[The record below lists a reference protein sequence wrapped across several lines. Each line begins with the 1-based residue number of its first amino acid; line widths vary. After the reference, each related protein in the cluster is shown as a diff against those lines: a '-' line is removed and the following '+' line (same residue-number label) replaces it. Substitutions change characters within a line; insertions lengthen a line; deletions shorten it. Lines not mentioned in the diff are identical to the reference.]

1 MYPHS
6 GMGGAALA
14 SGQVMRISTAAAL
27 AIAAVTLAVP
37 AAAAAAPTLDADPSA
52 RCYRE
57 QSTVQLNGD
66 GFTPNGVVQFTR
78 DGTPL
83 GDPGDPITADGGGQ
97 LVGLQLILPGLVS
110 GQRELTYVATDQTN
124 ATLSADV
131 SVLVTATD
139 VDLKPAGGAP
149 NRLLTI
155 SARGFFGGRT
165 LYAHIVRTG
174 KRPGPARNM
183 RIGRVKGACKKVT
196 ARKRLFFRNT
206 APGHYRVQFDTF
218 RRYRA
223 KRDVST
229 DFTVTVFRRAGTAR
243 ASGLSPAS

>member
-1 MYPHS
+1 
-6 GMGGAALA
+6 MGGAALA
-14 SGQVMRISTAAAL
+14 SGRVMRISTAAAL

-37 AAAAAAPTLDADPSA
+37 AAAAAAPTLNADPSA

-57 QSTVQLNGD
+57 QSTVQLNGN
-66 GFTPNGVVQFTR
+66 GFTPNGVVLFTR

-83 GDPGDPITADGGGQ
+83 GDPNDPIKADGGGQ

-110 GQRELTYVATDQTN
+110 GQRQLTYVATDQTN

-174 KRPGPARNM
+174 KRPGRARNM
-183 RIGRVKGACKKVT
+183 RIGAVKGSCKKVT
-196 ARKRLFFRNT
+196 ARKRLFSKDT
-206 APGHYRVQFDTF
+206 PPGHYRVQFDTF

-223 KRDVST
+223 KRDVAT

>member
-6 GMGGAALA
+6 GIDRAALA

-37 AAAAAAPTLDADPSA
+37 PAAVAEATLRADPSA
-52 RCYRE
+52 RYYRE
-57 QSTVQLNGD
+57 QSTVRLNGN

-78 DGTPL
+78 EGTPL
-83 GDPGDPITADGGGQ
+83 GDPNDPITADGGGQ

-110 GQRELTYVATDQTN
+110 GQRELTYVATDQAN
-124 ATLSADV
+124 AMLSADV
-131 SVLVTATD
+131 SLLVTATD

-155 SARGFFGGRT
+155 SARGFFGGHT

-174 KRPGPARNM
+174 KHPGRARNL
-183 RIGRVKGACKKVT
+183 RIGTVKGSCKKVT
-196 ARKRLFFRNT
+196 ARKRLFSKGT
-206 APGHYRVQFDTF
+206 APGRYRVQFDTF
-218 RRYRA
+218 RRYEAR
-223 KRDVST
+223 RSVET
-229 DFTVTVFRRAGTAR
+229 NFTVTVFRRAGTAR

>member
-6 GMGGAALA
+6 ATGGAALA

-37 AAAAAAPTLDADPSA
+37 PVAAAAATLDADPSA

-57 QSTVQLNGD
+57 QETVRLNGA

-78 DGTPL
+78 EGIPL
-83 GDPGDPITADGGGQ
+83 GDPNDPITADAGGQ

-124 ATLSADV
+124 STLSADV
-131 SVLVTATD
+131 SLLVTATD
-139 VDLKPAGGAP
+139 VDLRPAGGAP

-155 SARGFFGGRT
+155 RARGFFGGGT

-174 KRPGPARNM
+174 KRSGRVRNM
-183 RIGRVKGACKKVT
+183 RIGAVQGSCKKVT
-196 ARKRLFFRNT
+196 ARRRLFFKDT
-206 APGHYRVQFDTF
+206 APGRYRVQFDTF

-223 KRDVST
+223 RRSIET
-229 DFTVTVFRRAGTAR
+229 NFSVTVYRRAGTAR